1 MASSPTFSKV
11 SLLLLV
17 SLSFSYA
24 TSGFNHE
31 HAYPPQSQAEM
42 LTRNLNLFP
51 KDPVNIIK
59 GDFDSFVPGK
69 IVEKKFSLLGHSGP
83 SIQHLGHH
91 AGHYSLPHSK
101 AARMFYFFFESRNNK
116 DDPVVIWLTGG
127 PGCGSELALFY
138 ENGPFHIAN
147 NLSLTWNDYGWDQA
161 SNILFVDQPTG
172 TGFSYSSDDSD
183 IRHDEA
189 SISNDLYDFLQEFFK
204 AHPKFVKNDF
214 YITGESYAGHYI
226 PALASRIIQGNKENQ
241 GIYIN
246 LKGLAIGN
254 GATNPA
260 IQYQAYPDF
269 ALDNKIITKA
279 NYDEINKLIPDCE
292 QAAKTCE
299 TQGGQSCAIAF
310 NTCQKIFYHILDFAP
325 GINYYDIR
333 KKCKGDWCYD
343 FRNVETLLNLPKV
356 KSVIGVSNDL
366 QYVSC
371 SKRVHEAM
379 MQDYM
384 RNMEVEIP
392 SLLEDG
398 IKLLVYVGEEDLICN
413 WLGNSR
419 WVHAMKWSGKKA
431 FGKSP
436 TVKFVVD
443 GSKAGSLNSYGP
455 LSFLKVHEAGHLVP
469 MDQPKAALQMLQI
482 SSSYATSRFTHKR
495 DYPTQSQAEKLIR
508 SLNLLPK
515 DSVNIVKGD
524 HVGFVPG
531 KIVEKKFS
539 LFCDSG
545 PSIEDLG
552 HHAGYY
558 SLPHSKA
565 ARMFYFFF
573 ESRNNKDDPVVIWLT
588 GGPGCGSE
596 LALFYENGPFHIA
609 NNLSLTWNDYGWDQ
623 ASNILFVDQ
632 PTGTGFSYSSEESD
646 IRHDETGISNDLY
659 DFLQE
664 FFKAHPEFVKNDF
677 YITGESYAG
686 HYVPALASRGFAIGN
701 GLTNPA
707 IQYQA
712 YPDFALDN
720 GIITNAEYDNISKL
734 IPGCEQ
740 AAKTCVL
747 DKNGE
752 VQFTNCTVLIH
763 KVQYYDIRKKCVGEL
778 CYDFGNVEEFLNQ
791 KKVKSALGVRDDL
804 QYVLCST
811 TVHAAM
817 LQDWMRNMEVGI
829 PSLLEDGIKLL
840 VYAGEEDLI
849 CNWLGNSRWAHA
861 MEWSGQ
867 KAFGTS
873 STVKFVVDGVEAG
886 SLNSYGPLSFL
897 KVHGAGHMVPMDQ
910 PKVALQMLKS
920 WMGGKLNAS
929 FY

>member
-469 MDQPKAALQMLQI
+469 MDQPKAALQMLQ
-482 SSSYATSRFTHKR
+482 
-495 DYPTQSQAEKLIR
+495 
-508 SLNLLPK
+508 
-515 DSVNIVKGD
+515 
-524 HVGFVPG
+524 
-531 KIVEKKFS
+531 
-539 LFCDSG
+539 
-545 PSIEDLG
+545 
-552 HHAGYY
+552 
-558 SLPHSKA
+558 
-565 ARMFYFFF
+565 
-573 ESRNNKDDPVVIWLT
+573 
-588 GGPGCGSE
+588 
-596 LALFYENGPFHIA
+596 
-609 NNLSLTWNDYGWDQ
+609 
-623 ASNILFVDQ
+623 
-632 PTGTGFSYSSEESD
+632 
-646 IRHDETGISNDLY
+646 
-659 DFLQE
+659 
-664 FFKAHPEFVKNDF
+664 
-677 YITGESYAG
+677 
-686 HYVPALASRGFAIGN
+686 
-701 GLTNPA
+701 
-707 IQYQA
+707 
-712 YPDFALDN
+712 
-720 GIITNAEYDNISKL
+720 
-734 IPGCEQ
+734 
-740 AAKTCVL
+740 
-747 DKNGE
+747 
-752 VQFTNCTVLIH
+752 
-763 KVQYYDIRKKCVGEL
+763 
-778 CYDFGNVEEFLNQ
+778 
-791 KKVKSALGVRDDL
+791 
-804 QYVLCST
+804 
-811 TVHAAM
+811 
-817 LQDWMRNMEVGI
+817 
-829 PSLLEDGIKLL
+829 
-840 VYAGEEDLI
+840 
-849 CNWLGNSRWAHA
+849 
-861 MEWSGQ
+861 
-867 KAFGTS
+867 
-873 STVKFVVDGVEAG
+873 
-886 SLNSYGPLSFL
+886 
-897 KVHGAGHMVPMDQ
+897 
-910 PKVALQMLKS
+910 S
-920 WMGGKLNAS
+920 WMAGKLT
-929 FY
+929 